1 MAKLISDE
9 FMQQVVTEQA
19 WKNLSEEFTW
29 TEALLEKYA
38 DKVDWKEI
46 SDNCNI
52 IWTVPMLQKF
62 SKRLDWEKLSEHTC
76 EKWFTEAHLEAFK
89 NKWDWS
95 EIVSNV
101 KFSEALIDKYVD
113 YVEWDALIE
122 AHYGALPQDDS
133 FDVVAFYE
141 KYKKYL
147 PMAKIQTSDLWYR
160 IVKVMEKQLLSEI
173 LS

>member
-1 MAKLISDE
+1 MATMISDE

-19 WKNLSEEFTW
+19 WKNLSEDFAW
-29 TEALLEKYA
+29 TETLLERYA

-46 SDNCNI
+46 SGNRNI
-52 IWTVPMLQKF
+52 VWTVPMLQKF
-62 SKRLDWEKLSEHTC
+62 SKRLDWKKLSEHADET
-76 EKWFTEAHLEAFK
+76 WLTEAHLEAFK

-101 KFSEALIDKYVD
+101 KLSEALIDKFIDYVD
-113 YVEWDALIE
+113 WDALIE
-122 AHYGALPQDDS
+122 AHYGTLLQDED
-133 FDVVAFYE
+133 FDGVAFFE

-147 PMAKIQTSDLWYR
+147 PMAKIQTSSLWYR

>member
-1 MAKLISDE
+1 
-9 FMQQVVTEQA
+9 
-19 WKNLSEEFTW
+19 
-29 TEALLEKYA
+29 
-38 DKVDWKEI
+38 
-46 SDNCNI
+46 
-52 IWTVPMLQKF
+52 MLQKF
-62 SKRLDWEKLSEHTC
+62 SKRLDWKKLSEHTC
-76 EKWFTEAHLEAFK
+76 ENWFTEAHLETFK

-95 EIVSNV
+95 EIVSNF

-113 YVEWDALIE
+113 YVDWDALIE